1 MSMLDTE
8 VDYNKVNTEF
18 QREKWGLSRF
28 FFRDKWAYLWRKMLK
43 GIF

>member
-1 MSMLDTE
+1 MMSMLDTE

-18 QREKWGLSRF
+18 QR
-28 FFRDKWAYLWRKMLK
+28 DKWAYLWRKMLK

>member
-8 VDYNKVNTEF
+8 VDYSKVNTEF
-18 QREKWGLSRF
+18 QREKWENRV
-28 FFRDKWAYLWRKMLK
+28 FFRDKWAYLWRKMLN